1 MLQDTNFHPYNRQVQ
16 AKMSRLSHRRV
27 RTVLLGAVMAWMLP
41 ADGAGQAVNTRLYT
55 TEDGLSVGM
64 PTDVY
69 RDDNGF
75 LWVLGQQG
83 IQRFDGHRFE
93 SFNRLVPDTL
103 QRSLIGVPRFHVDP
117 EGWVWLVEK
126 NGRHALRFDPLTERT
141 EVKVGP
147 IVLPT
152 KPDMQR
158 ICPYL
163 YPFYDVLQPLG
174 SPESLRKRVRELA
187 GYEYRPWAFQRTR
200 DGRIWLH
207 RSDARIVPLG
217 PATGPETPLRQPAAA
232 QDRAIS
238 LSTGSFW
245 LPRPDGSL
253 QRIQL
258 PHAELGHMV
267 EFHDL
272 DDAGGYWLMVGGH
285 HLMYVDLQTGETI
298 DHGKLVA
305 RASRVFRDTEGILWS
320 CTEAGLL
327 RLREPL
333 PWFTPIAASPTSGV
347 NAGKGRSIRGLV
359 EESGA
364 RYLMF
369 EDNGGM
375 LRVDAS
381 GSITTMAARSPDGGT
396 ALVEGICKAANGT
409 VWVISDG
416 RLHAFVG
423 DGPQLRPGPT
433 VHGARITSLHASRSG
448 DRCILF
454 LENDSAVLF
463 DPAAERLGGP
473 FPLSKAQ
480 DAEVLLTGQRL
491 YVPDSRGLRIVEL
504 GSMRVR
510 TIDLRLSEPMLE
522 KGVRGIVPAGHMLHI
537 GTSNGILCVDTNTW
551 RVIRHISEADGLAD
565 PVVFSLLGERD
576 RLWVGTNNG
585 LTLVDPN
592 TGQCLNFRMED
603 GLPFNEFN
611 TGPVLLDAGGRCW
624 MGGQNGLVHFDPAE
638 VSAIPRDG
646 ARLRP
651 VQLRI
656 SDDRATTW
664 TEHHTGLSQRITLR
678 PHERTM
684 SIAFALDKLTDPSA
698 HRFSYYLE
706 GLEPPWFNTGDRAE
720 VSYHGLT
727 PGDYRFRVKA
737 FDHRGVAALNELDI
751 PITVMQVWY
760 LRKWAIAL
768 WLALLALITVVLL
781 RQATRRRA
789 KLAEAARVLE
799 LNAFKDRF
807 FANVTHEFRTP
818 ITVIQG
824 LAGQLGADTTA
835 PAEVQGKA
843 AVIQRNSQ
851 RLLGLVDQ
859 VLDLTRLEHGRLELD
874 RRPGQLRAY
883 LRRILRA
890 HHSLAGVR
898 GLRLDVE
905 VTGDDV
911 IVLYDAERLR
921 QIADN
926 LVGNALKFTPPA
938 GVVTVRAIIAS
949 HVLCD
954 LTLEVS
960 DTGPGMAE
968 ADLPRIFDR
977 FFQSESHDRIASG
990 GTGIGLALVKELVDA
1005 MGGKVLVE
1013 SELGKGACFT
1023 VKLSL
1028 EYAEPGQVAQPA
1040 DEEQVPVSTQEPAP
1054 VAEARTFDGDRPVLL
1069 VVEDDPDVGDYIMD
1083 CVSAQHHVL
1092 RARDGDQGLAM
1103 AREHIPD
1110 LILSDVMMP
1119 GMDGFALCH
1128 ALKGDALTSHIPV
1141 AMLTARS
1148 DQPSRLEGITRGADA
1163 YLVKPF
1169 DERELLAVLENLHRL
1184 QRNIQQRYQREWE
1197 ERTAALEK
1205 AGSEGRET
1213 GPRSNGGPIPEDIE
1227 HVFLVQV
1234 RLVLEK
1240 HFADPDFGV
1249 EELAQA
1255 LHLSRS
1261 QALRK
1266 IKALT
1271 GSTPVVLMR
1280 DFRLAKA
1287 QTLLE
1292 QGGHTVADVAYACG
1306 FNTPNYFSDVY
1317 FQAYGHRP
1325 SEHIKA

>member
-1 MLQDTNFHPYNRQVQ
+1 M
-16 AKMSRLSHRRV
+16 
-27 RTVLLGAVMAWMLP
+27 GAVMVWVLP
-41 ADGAGQAVNTRLYT
+41 YSGVAQTATTRLYT
-55 TEDGLSVGM
+55 NADGLSTGM

-69 RDDNGF
+69 RDGNGF
-75 LWVLGQQG
+75 LWVLGQQA

-93 SFNRLVPDTL
+93 NFNRLVPDTL

-117 EGWVWLVEK
+117 EGWIWLVEK
-126 NGRHALRFDPLTERT
+126 NGRCALRFDPLTERT
-141 EVKVGP
+141 EVKEGP

-152 KPDMQR
+152 KPDLQR

-174 SPESLRKRVRELA
+174 GPEALRLRVRELA
-187 GYEYRPWAFQRTR
+187 GYEHRPWAIQRTS
-200 DGRIWLH
+200 DGRVWLYG
-207 RSDARIVPLG
+207 SDARIVPLG
-217 PATGPETPLRQPAAA
+217 PATGSEPLPQHPNAVP
-232 QDRAIS
+232 DRP
-238 LSTGSFW
+238 LSPGVDPSGALW
-245 LPRPDGSL
+245 LPRPDGRL
-253 QRIQL
+253 QRIRL
-258 PHAELGHMV
+258 PAAVLGQAV

-272 DDAGGYWLMVGGH
+272 DDAGGYWLMVEGR
-285 HLMYVDLQTGETI
+285 HLLYVDLHTGETI
-298 DHGKLVA
+298 DHGPQLA
-305 RASRVFRDTEGILWS
+305 RVSRVYRDAEGIVWS

-333 PWFTPIAASPTSGV
+333 ACFTSIGALPTSGV
-347 NAGKGRSIRGLV
+347 SAGRGRSIRGLV
-359 EESGA
+359 ERPDGH
-364 RYLMF
+364 YLMF

-375 LRVDAS
+375 LRVDVS
-381 GSITTMAARSPDGGT
+381 GAATPMAAKLPDGT
-396 ALVEGICKAANGT
+396 PALVQGMCRAANGT

-416 RLHAFVG
+416 RLHAFEG
-423 DGPQLRPGPT
+423 DGPVLRPDRAPD
-433 VHGARITSLHASRSG
+433 GARISSMHAARTG
-448 DRCILF
+448 DRFVLF
-454 LENDSAVLF
+454 LENDSAVFF
-463 DPAAERLGGP
+463 DPVAERFGRP

-480 DAEVLLTGQRL
+480 DAEVLLTAQRL
-491 YVPDSRGLRIVEL
+491 YLPDSRGLRIVEL

-510 TIDLRLSEPMLE
+510 TIDLGLSEPLLE
-522 KGVRGIVPAGHMLHI
+522 SGVRGIVPAGGMLHI
-537 GTSNGILCVDTNTW
+537 GTMNGILSVDTTTW
-551 RVIRHISEADGLAD
+551 RVVRHISEADGLAD
-565 PVVFSLLGERD
+565 RVVYSLLPEGD
-576 RLWVGTNNG
+576 RLWAGTRHG
-585 LTLVDPN
+585 LTLVDPA
-592 TGQCLNFRMED
+592 TGQCLNFHMED

-611 TGPVLLDAGGRCW
+611 TGPVLLDGDGRCW
-624 MGGQNGLVHFDPAE
+624 MGGQNGLVRLDPGE
-638 VSAIPRDG
+638 VSAVPRNA

-651 VQLRI
+651 VQVRI

-664 TEHHTGLSQRITLR
+664 TVHHTGLSQRITLR
-678 PHERTM
+678 PHERTL

-720 VSYHGLT
+720 VNYHGLT
-727 PGDYRFRVKA
+727 PGDYRFRVRA

-760 LRKWAIAL
+760 LRGWAIAL
-768 WLALLALITVVLL
+768 WVALFVLATVLL
-781 RQATRRRA
+781 WRGTMRRRA
-789 KLAEAARVLE
+789 ELARAARILE
-799 LNAFKDRF
+799 LDAFKDRF

-824 LAGQLGADTTA
+824 LAGQLGTDTMVQG
-835 PAEVQGKA
+835 EVQGKA
-843 AVIQRNSQ
+843 VVIQRNSQ

-874 RRPGQLRAY
+874 LQPGYLHAF
-883 LRRILRA
+883 LRRILLA
-890 HHSLAGVR
+890 HHSLASVR
-898 GLRLDVE
+898 GLQLDVAI
-905 VTGDDV
+905 TGDDV
-911 IVLYDAERLR
+911 PVLYDAERLR

-926 LVGNALKFTPPA
+926 LVGNALKFTPPG
-938 GVVTVRAIIAS
+938 GVVSVRAILSAG
-949 HVLCD
+949 VRCD
-954 LTLEVS
+954 LTLEVR
-960 DTGPGMAE
+960 DTGPGIAE

-977 FFQSESHDRIASG
+977 FFQSEGHDRIASG

-1005 MGGKVLVE
+1005 MGGTVRVE

-1023 VKLSL
+1023 VALSL
-1028 EYAEPGQVAQPA
+1028 EHADPGQVVRPT
-1040 DEEQVPVSTQEPAP
+1040 EVEQAPVTTPAP
-1054 VAEARTFDGDRPVLL
+1054 PPVPAPKAFDGERPVLL

-1092 RARDGDQGLAM
+1092 RARDGAQGLAL
-1103 AREHIPD
+1103 AREHVPD

-1128 ALKGDALTSHIPV
+1128 ALKSDALTSHIPV

-1148 DQPSRLEGITRGADA
+1148 DQVSRLEGITRGADA

-1169 DERELLAVLENLHRL
+1169 DERELLGVLENLHRL
-1184 QRNIQQRYQREWE
+1184 QKNIQQRYQRAWE
-1197 ERTAALEK
+1197 ERPDAPEQ
-1205 AGSEGRET
+1205 AGTDGRDA
-1213 GPRSNGGPIPEDIE
+1213 GQRAGDGPIPEDIE

-1234 RLVLEK
+1234 RAVLEE

-1271 GSTPVVLMR
+1271 GSTPVVLIR

-1287 QTLLE
+1287 RVELDR
-1292 QGGHTVADVAYACG
+1292 GGYTVAQVAYDCG
-1306 FNTPNYFSDVY
+1306 FSTPNYFSDVY
-1317 FQAYGHRP
+1317 LQAYGHRP
-1325 SEHIKA
+1325 SERIRP